1 MQRTAA
7 PLFSQSVATMMK
19 RRRISMMS
27 SIVLKVKIMVMKEGA
42 LEGTLARPALRRTA
56 AMVFN
61 RSAQINLPILTFLVL
76 SFQQTFTERMA
87 AFSSVCKHMAIQFC
101 QIFPFLLLSWQL
113 KLISTRLQ
121 MFDYTSEVAFER
133 RCNCASWPMRRKEQ
147 NWRKGDSD
155 QRYQKRFPSW
165 TSRMIKRLIRKSAC
179 VSLYSILLSF
189 SSEHLLLSGEEK
201 RMDLDL
207 PVHILL
213 PALVKPSLW

>member
-1 MQRTAA
+1 
-7 PLFSQSVATMMK
+7 
-19 RRRISMMS
+19 
-27 SIVLKVKIMVMKEGA
+27 MKEGA
-42 LEGTLARPALRRTA
+42 LVGTLARLALRRTA

-61 RSAQINLPILTFLVL
+61 RSAQINLPIWTFLVL

-87 AFSSVCKHMAIQFC
+87 AFSSACKHMTIQFC
-101 QIFPFLLLSWQL
+101 PSFPFLLLSWQL
-113 KLISTRLQ
+113 KLISTMLQ
-121 MFDYTSEVAFER
+121 MFHYTSEDVFEL

-147 NWRKGDSD
+147 KWRKGDSD

-165 TSRMIKRLIRKSAC
+165 TSRMIKILIRKSAC
-179 VSLYSILLSF
+179 VSLYSIMLSF

-201 RMDLDL
+201 RMDL

>member
-61 RSAQINLPILTFLVL
+61 RSAQINLPIGTFLVP

-87 AFSSVCKHMAIQFC
+87 AFSSACKHMTIKFC
-101 QIFPFLLLSWQL
+101 PSFPFLLLSWQL
-113 KLISTRLQ
+113 KLISTMLQ
-121 MFDYTSEVAFER
+121 MFHYTSEDVFEL
-133 RCNCASWPMRRKEQ
+133 RCNCAS
-147 NWRKGDSD
+147 
-155 QRYQKRFPSW
+155 
-165 TSRMIKRLIRKSAC
+165 
-179 VSLYSILLSF
+179 
-189 SSEHLLLSGEEK
+189 
-201 RMDLDL
+201 
-207 PVHILL
+207 
-213 PALVKPSLW
+213 